1 MEHDGL
7 GLERAPEAAVEPP
20 VLVQLS
26 DVLGVALARQLDRRP
41 WSVVRRRRVGERSH
55 ERQLRIDRRCR
66 RDRLEHARP
75 RRLLDVD
82 VRVVVAITDPHRD
95 HPGCRGC
102 TDCLAAVLGEPVRYR
117 RHEGVVGGLHRPCLR
132 AAGDEDVPCR
142 LRNSGIRRSARWR
155 GDPGRERLQPAFDR
169 GDSVVH
175 RAMHHRA
182 EHARACGRSADHDH
196 ARGDAAPVDDG
207 VSAGAAA
214 AAAGAADDEVAGP
227 SASTAASAS
236 SATTTMAALTFL
248 EPVMPIP
255 VLLSILV
262 ASTARSQIECGRPV
276 APATSST
283 DAASS
288 EVKARM
294 TSSDG
299 ASKSPRGEIVSRGVL
314 SE

>member
-1 MEHDGL
+1 MVSGLLSVSARWIACVGTPEVVVVLGLPAGEHRVRRRDVDVAEHPGRLAQVEAAGERQLAQRPVELLVGLLGVEHDRL
-7 GLERAPEAAVEPP
+7 GLERAPEAAVQPP
-20 VLVQLS
+20 VLGQLS
-26 DVLGVALARQLDRRP
+26 DILGVALARQLDRRP

-82 VRVVVAITDPHRD
+82 VRVVVAVTDPHRD

-102 TDCLAAVLGEPVRYR
+102 TDCLAAVLGEPVRDR
-117 RHEGVVGGLHRPCLR
+117 RHERVVGGLHRSCLCGQL
-132 AAGDEDVPCR
+132 GDEDVPCR
-142 LRNSGIRRSARWR
+142 LRNSGIRRSTRWR

-207 VSAGAAA
+207 V
-214 AAAGAADDEVAGP
+214 
-227 SASTAASAS
+227 
-236 SATTTMAALTFL
+236 L
-248 EPVMPIP
+248 
-255 VLLSILV
+255 
-262 ASTARSQIECGRPV
+262 GR
-276 APATSST
+276 
-283 DAASS
+283 
-288 EVKARM
+288 
-294 TSSDG
+294 
-299 ASKSPRGEIVSRGVL
+299 RGSGCCRRR
-314 SE
+314 